1 MAVGKI
7 RQLLGGFIACL
18 VVVSP
23 FSAPE
28 AGEIN
33 ASRYQLGS
41 GDKLRINFRGE
52 HYSDLSGDYEIVGD
66 GIAALPLVGNIYLG
80 GKTVSEAAKTIMSAY
95 KPSYIKD
102 PEINVQVLNYRPF
115 YIWGQ
120 VDEPGKYPHING
132 MTVLE
137 AVVIAGGF
145 IGLAR
150 IDQSKQEYFKII
162 RGDDPSRTER
172 DARQKTVVMPGDVI
186 EVPLFLCPVCPKPE
200 FSEEFRENF
209 GNGQFR
215 QENFGTGQF
224 RREDFDESQLLN

>member
-1 MAVGKI
+1 MVKI

-80 GKTVSEAAKTIMSAY
+80 GKTVSEAAKTIKSAY
-95 KPSYIKD
+95 KPGYIKD

-209 GNGQFR
+209 GNGQFG
-215 QENFGTGQF
+215 QENFGNGQF
-224 RREDFDESQLLN
+224 RREDFGKSQLLN

>member
-1 MAVGKI
+1 MAMGKL
-7 RQLLGGFIACL
+7 RQVLGGFIACL
-18 VVVSP
+18 VVASP
-23 FSAPE
+23 LSAPE
-28 AGEIN
+28 AGEFD

-41 GDKLRINFRGE
+41 GDKLRISFRGK

-80 GKTVSEAAKTIMSAY
+80 GKTVSEAAKTIKNAY
-95 KPSYIKD
+95 KPDYVKD

-120 VDEPGKYPHING
+120 VNSPGSYPHVSG

-145 IGLAR
+145 IGLA
-150 IDQSKQEYFKII
+150 KQDKAKQGYMKII

-172 DARQKTVVMPGDVI
+172 DARPETVVMPGDVI
-186 EVPLFLCPVCPKPE
+186 EVPPFLCPLCPQPE
-200 FSEEFRENF
+200 PRAN
-209 GNGQFR
+209 Q
-215 QENFGTGQF
+215 
-224 RREDFDESQLLN
+224 

>member
-1 MAVGKI
+1 MGKM
-7 RQLLGGFIACL
+7 RHFLGCFIACL

-41 GDKLRINFRGE
+41 GDKLRIIFRGK
-52 HYSDLSGDYEIVGD
+52 HYSDLTGDYEIVGD

-80 GKTVSEAAKTIMSAY
+80 GKTVSEAAKTIKSAY
-95 KPSYIKD
+95 KPDYIKD

-120 VDEPGKYPHING
+120 VNVPGKYPHING

-172 DARQKTVVMPGDVI
+172 DARQRTVVMPGDVI

-215 QENFGTGQF
+215 QEGFGTGQF
-224 RREDFDESQLLN
+224 RRENFDESQLLN